1 MAEQAEP
8 RGQGAEGMVKAVSS
22 PKVTDIAC
30 NAHWVGPA
38 IHEIL
43 DANPMLTFTPGDVY
57 AACVQGAATLW
68 TTPEGFVVTTGET
81 DVFTGDRTMLI
92 WLAWAYK
99 RGTSLV
105 AEHQEFFVDQAREGG
120 FNKLEVRSAV
130 PELKDYILSQGWK
143 IDTIVYTRDV

>member
-1 MAEQAEP
+1 MAEQVEL
-8 RGQGAEGMVKAVSS
+8 GEQGAEGMATAVSS
-22 PKVTDIAC
+22 PKVADIAC
-30 NAHWVGPA
+30 NAHWVSPA

-57 AACVQGAATLW
+57 AACKQGAAQLW
-68 TTPEGFVVTTGET
+68 ITPEGFVVTTGET
-81 DVFTGDRTMLI
+81 DLFTGDRTMLI

-105 AEHQEFFVDQAREGG
+105 AQHQDFFIDQARESG